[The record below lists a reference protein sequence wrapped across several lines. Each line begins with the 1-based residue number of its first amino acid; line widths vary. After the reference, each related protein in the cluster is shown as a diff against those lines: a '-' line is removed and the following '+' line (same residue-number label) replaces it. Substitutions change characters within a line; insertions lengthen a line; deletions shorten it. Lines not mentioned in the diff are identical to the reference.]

1 MIRKKGQII
10 RLDTPHTTLVIKA
23 DSAEYL
29 YYGKKLASTVGF
41 EYLAGTPCKIFSQY
55 GFDDYTEDDH
65 CWFELDP
72 ETAFSETVQAPT
84 INMTVAEL
92 VRKFGEVDGCW
103 DDVWANVYEGL

>member
-1 MIRKKGQII
+1 MQNSTEAVMIRKKGQII

-55 GFDDYTEDDH
+55 GFDDYTEPSV
-65 CWFELDP
+65 LLY
-72 ETAFSETVQAPT
+72 TVPAHQS
-84 INMTVAEL
+84 VS
-92 VRKFGEVDGCW
+92 
-103 DDVWANVYEGL
+103 